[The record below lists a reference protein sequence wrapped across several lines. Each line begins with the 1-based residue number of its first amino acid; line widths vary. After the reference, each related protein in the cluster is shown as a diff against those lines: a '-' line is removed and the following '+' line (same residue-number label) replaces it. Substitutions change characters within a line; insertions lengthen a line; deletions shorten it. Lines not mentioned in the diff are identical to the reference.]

1 MKKFVV
7 LLFFLVI
14 GVSFLSALQVEY
26 SLDLQNDVTGEKVVK
41 AVVGDA
47 LYITY
52 PENGQAALHFDAQSV
67 SGARFFRVRLS
78 CITLLGAPGAVSLA
92 GDGRSL
98 TLLGETERV
107 AVTPFMETGSMP
119 EQFTLTFSGPFMGLI
134 SKIAFDFRDTP
145 PGEITLKHAYE
156 GVNNERGIITAS
168 GFAKFGKGN
177 DASVRLEA
185 ERAAKVTAYRNL
197 GLLLRDIA
205 QKEGFGIDEARLDV
219 TIRGARVLKK
229 ELTKEG
235 VVVTVGIAV
244 NGTPGLSD
252 IVKEGL

>member
-7 LLFFLVI
+7 LLLSLAL
-14 GVSFLSALQVEY
+14 GVSCLSALQVEY
-26 SLDLQNDVTGEKVVK
+26 SLDLQNDVTGEKVVT
-41 AVVGDA
+41 AIVGDA
-47 LYITY
+47 LYVTY
-52 PENGQAALHFDAQSV
+52 LEDGRAILRFDAQTV

-78 CITLLGAPGAVSLA
+78 CITLLGAPGALTLA
-92 GDGRSL
+92 GGGKPMD
-98 TLLGETERV
+98 LLGETERV

-119 EQFTLTFSGPFMGLI
+119 EQFTLTITGPFMGLI
-134 SKIAFDFRDTP
+134 SKIAFDFSDTP
-145 PGEITLKHAYE
+145 PGEVTLKHTYE
-156 GVNNERGIITAS
+156 GVNSERGIITAS
-168 GFAKFGKGN
+168 GFAKFGEGN
-177 DASVRLEA
+177 EASVRLEA

-197 GLLLRDIA
+197 GILLRNIA
-205 QKEGFGIDEARLDV
+205 QKEGFQLDEPRLDV

-229 ELTKEG
+229 ELTNEG